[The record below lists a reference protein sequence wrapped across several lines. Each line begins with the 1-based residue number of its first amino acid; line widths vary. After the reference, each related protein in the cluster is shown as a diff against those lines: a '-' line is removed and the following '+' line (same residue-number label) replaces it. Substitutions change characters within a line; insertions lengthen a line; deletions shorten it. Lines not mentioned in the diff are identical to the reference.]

1 MKPKFAISGQY
12 VNKSLQRDGY
22 TKALEVNTKESS
34 FQGRKWE
41 SLSDYHK
48 RKFENLLVLNNTAR
62 DRTERI
68 KILYV

>member
-12 VNKSLQRDGY
+12 VNKSLERDGY
-22 TKALEVNTKESS
+22 TKAIEVDTKESA

-41 SLSDYHK
+41 SLSDFHK